1 MFALRRKRTDA
12 TLKGTEKEETKT
24 ACGQKRTDGK
34 DGDRLLA
41 EKGDNYH
48 AEKSEFKNIRDRL
61 FSDDKG
67 DPGGIRTCGDD

>member
-48 AEKSEFKNIRDRL
+48 AEKSDFKNNFTMI
-61 FSDDKG
+61 
-67 DPGGIRTCGDD
+67 CHYA